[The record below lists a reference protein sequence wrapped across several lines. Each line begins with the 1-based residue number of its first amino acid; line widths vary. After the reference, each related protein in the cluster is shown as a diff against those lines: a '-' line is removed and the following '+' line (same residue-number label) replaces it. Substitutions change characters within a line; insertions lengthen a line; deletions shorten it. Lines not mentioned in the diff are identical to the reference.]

1 MSDGDLNRALQLTNT
16 APSAPD
22 RNRSEAATETT
33 RISAAEYVRLNY
45 QPSDNLALLLINRK
59 TGERHQFVRRAH
71 AIAGEKL
78 QSWLRFKNAGGFD
91 VFISQ
96 NALHEGATGR
106 TKADVMAVRHV
117 YLDVDRDGDRALAAI
132 RASQAVPQPNFVINT
147 SPGKYQVIWK
157 VDGITPEQA
166 ESLQRSMVREF
177 GADPAATDSTRVLRL
192 PGLYN
197 KKYEP
202 HYRTDV
208 EAVSNKMN
216 RLDDFK
222 LSEEHGYSANHEPSQ
237 NQRRA
242 VGADN
247 TQSDHDW
254 RWVTRRLREGRP
266 PAEVIQR
273 LAEYRDDKPNPDYYA
288 RITVTKAYARVAVE
302 RGDNPEEVV
311 RKLAP
316 YAPRS
321 AHNGEHFARV
331 AVQEALQRTVRNTNY
346 QSSEPPARHRGQV
359 LGLRITP

>member
-1 MSDGDLNRALQLTNT
+1 MSNAARRAVTI
-16 APSAPD
+16 
-22 RNRSEAATETT
+22 TT
-33 RISAAEYVRLNY
+33 AEYVRLNY
-45 QPSDNLALLLINRK
+45 QPLDNLALFLINRE
-59 TGERHQFVRRAH
+59 TGERHQFVRRAD
-71 AIAGEKL
+71 AIAGDKL

-106 TKADVMAVRHV
+106 TKADIMAVRHV
-117 YLDVDRDGDRALAAI
+117 YLDVDRDGDRAITAI
-132 RASQAVPQPNFVINT
+132 RASEAVPEPNFVINT

-166 ESLQRSMVREF
+166 EAVQRSMVREF

-208 EAVSNKMN
+208 EAVSNKTN
-216 RLDDFK
+216 RLEDFK
-222 LSEEHGYSANHEPSQ
+222 LSVEHGYSANYEPSR

-254 RWVTRRLREGRP
+254 RWVTRRLREGRS
-266 PAEVIQR
+266 PAEVIEK

-288 RITVTKAYARVAVE
+288 RITVTKAYARVAVD
-302 RGDNPEEVV
+302 RGDDPEEVV

-316 YAPRS
+316 HAPRS
-321 AHNGEHFARV
+321 AHDGAEFAWV
-331 AVQEALQRTVRNTNY
+331 AVQEALQRTVRNANHH
-346 QSSEPPARHRGQV
+346 QSSELPARHRGQV

>member
-1 MSDGDLNRALQLTNT
+1 M
-16 APSAPD
+16 
-22 RNRSEAATETT
+22 
-33 RISAAEYVRLNY
+33 NY
-45 QPSDNLALLLINRK
+45 QPADNLALFLINRK
-59 TGERHQFVRRAH
+59 TGERHQFVRRAQ
-71 AIAGEKL
+71 AVAGGKL
-78 QSWLRFKNAGGFD
+78 QSWLRYKNSSGFD

-96 NALHEGATGR
+96 NALREGATGR
-106 TKADVMAVRHV
+106 TKADILAVRHV
-117 YLDVDRDGDRALAAI
+117 YLDVDKDGDRALAAI
-132 RASQAVPQPNFVINT
+132 RASETVPPPNFVINT

-157 VDGITPEQA
+157 VEGITPEQA

-192 PGLYN
+192 PGLFN

-202 HYRTDV
+202 HYRTKV
-208 EAVSNKMN
+208 ETGSSRIN
-216 RLDDFK
+216 RLEDFK
-222 LSEEHGYSANHEPSQ
+222 LSEEHAHSANYESLH
-237 NQRRA
+237 NHRRV

-254 RWVTRRLREGRP
+254 RWVTRRLREGRD

-311 RKLAP
+311 RTLVP
-316 YAPRS
+316 HVPRS
-321 AHNGEHFARV
+321 AHSRQQFATV
-331 AVQEALQRTVRNTNY
+331 AVQEALQKTCRNDNH
-346 QSSEPPARHRGQV
+346 QEGPAAPARHRGQA